1 MIPEGRVHDVRFH
14 RYDGPRSGRFAALW
28 SMTRWSALRALGAK
42 RGWKAKVIPIA
53 LTLVAFFP
61 ALIVLGLRALF
72 PATINDN
79 LAAVL
84 PYSDYAGIV
93 GLVILVF
100 AVVVTPELLCPD
112 RRDGTLALYFAT
124 AISRTDYVLG
134 KVSAALLPL
143 LLVTVLPPA
152 ILYAG
157 NVLFAT
163 HPFGY
168 VQDHLHDIPRI
179 AAAGIAMALY
189 FAFVGLAISSLTG
202 RRAFAVGGYLAFLIV
217 PTIVGGILSNNIEH
231 GENFRLM
238 AFAAVPI
245 HTAEALYPVSPDPGD
260 PSNSAWVLVWLVL
273 IALSALVLA
282 WRFRGTRDERP
293 AGDRVRGRLA
303 LVRRHRR
310 CRRRDVLGRAGRH
323 GPARPQRRRQVDH
336 PQAVRRVH
344 LAERGGGAHLRRRA
358 APQPGRL
365 RADRRRSRPEPAVAV
380 PDSARGRPPVR
391 APAQGRRS
399 RMPRGPGALE
409 TVGLD
414 RRRGAQGGRLLARHA
429 PACEA
434 GPGARPRS
442 RPAAARRAAQRPR
455 PGAAARDHRRA
466 APAGR
471 RGAHGDRVV
480 TRPARGRADGAA
492 GARARERPPGRR
504 GPDERASAS

>member
-1 MIPEGRVHDVRFH
+1 VIEGRVHDVRFH
-14 RYDGPRSGRFAALW
+14 RYDGPRNGRLAALW
-28 SMTRWSALRALGAK
+28 SMTRWSALRALGAR

-72 PATINDN
+72 PSTINDN

-124 AISRTDYVLG
+124 AVSRTDYVLG

-202 RRAFAVGGYLAFLIV
+202 RRAFAIGGYLAFLIV
-217 PTIVGGILSNNIEH
+217 PTIVGGILSNNIDH
-231 GENFRLM
+231 GQNFRLM

-260 PSNSAWVLVWLVL
+260 PSNTAWVLVWLGL
-273 IALSALVLA
+273 IAVSALVLV
-282 WRFRGTRDERP
+282 WRFRGDE
-293 AGDRVRGRLA
+293 A
-303 LVRRHRR
+303 
-310 CRRRDVLGRAGRH
+310 
-323 GPARPQRRRQVDH
+323 
-336 PQAVRRVH
+336 
-344 LAERGGGAHLRRRA
+344 
-358 APQPGRL
+358 
-365 RADRRRSRPEPAVAV
+365 
-380 PDSARGRPPVR
+380 
-391 APAQGRRS
+391 
-399 RMPRGPGALE
+399 
-409 TVGLD
+409 
-414 RRRGAQGGRLLARHA
+414 
-429 PACEA
+429 
-434 GPGARPRS
+434 
-442 RPAAARRAAQRPR
+442 
-455 PGAAARDHRRA
+455 
-466 APAGR
+466 
-471 RGAHGDRVV
+471 
-480 TRPARGRADGAA
+480 
-492 GARARERPPGRR
+492 
-504 GPDERASAS
+504 